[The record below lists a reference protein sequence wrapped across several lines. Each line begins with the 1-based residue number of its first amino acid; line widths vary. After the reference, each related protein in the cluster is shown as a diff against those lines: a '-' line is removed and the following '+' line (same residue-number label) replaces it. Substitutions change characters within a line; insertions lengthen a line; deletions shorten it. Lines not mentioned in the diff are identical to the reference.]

1 MNTLG
6 TPKSFQNWSDYE
18 HQSKSTEVRRYKIVT
33 IKERNKRSSYG
44 YITDLFNLLIT
55 KI

>member
-6 TPKSFQNWSDYE
+6 TPKSFQKYKIVWSYYE

-44 YITDLFNLLIT
+44 
-55 KI
+55 